1 MKNNTFFLKIATNT
15 LLSDNWYEV
24 SKRVAVNDTIR
35 IWMTKLSQNCNLWK
49 LWFLFSC
56 NTHASNESKALSKQN
71 MKSCFNQ
78 SQSKFSMNSFPLFDR
93 NFIII
98 IFRQTEFWCTEEW
111 ILFSQ
116 CCLIFWGNHLSYIIE
131 LHIINGMYVLHRKN
145 VRWK

>member
-35 IWMTKLSQNCNLWK
+35 IWMTKLSQNCNFWK

-98 IFRQTEFWCTEEW
+98 ISYFGRLNFDVLKNEFYFLNVVLYFEDIIYL
-111 ILFSQ
+111 IL
-116 CCLIFWGNHLSYIIE
+116 
-131 LHIINGMYVLHRKN
+131 
-145 VRWK
+145 